1 MFYQS
6 TRAARHALLTT
17 VSAAALVL
25 VASGQA
31 EAQNASPIWWLSVE
45 GQYGWA
51 DGDAIDGFDQLSISG
66 EEFAAGR
73 LHLGGRLVGP
83 WTAAIGLRYS
93 KMNKERDSAGGYSS
107 FNTGYSYEYQESNP
121 QYSSFD
127 AQGEYKE
134 DHMVVDLEI
143 GRDVGLGGSAQARIF
158 GGVRFAKFDGEGKL
172 SSNYVRSSN
181 YSQFGGGSRIETDQR
196 FSGAGPRIGID
207 ARIPLTNN
215 LRADVS
221 VAGSALYGRRKID
234 VRDTLYSEFSQSES
248 KNTIIPN
255 VEASV
260 ALTYLLG
267 SNASISL
274 GYKAEQFWNIMPTL
288 SGGEGGGFS
297 NDDRLLHG
305 PFARL
310 TITGN

>member
-6 TRAARHALLTT
+6 TQTARRALLTT

-25 VASGQA
+25 VVNGQA
-31 EAQNASPIWWLSVE
+31 EAQNASPTWWLSAE

-51 DGDAIDGFDQLSISG
+51 NGDAINDFDGLFINP

-93 KMNKERDSAGGYSS
+93 RMEKESDSAGGYSS
-107 FNTGYSYEYQESNP
+107 FGGSQYQEGGEY
-121 QYSSFD
+121 YSSFES
-127 AQGEYKE
+127 QGEYKE
-134 DHMVVDLEI
+134 DHMVIDLEI
-143 GRDVGLGGSAQARIF
+143 GRDVGLGGTARARIF
-158 GGVRFAKFDGEGKL
+158 GGLRFAKFDGAGKL
-172 SSNYVRSSN
+172 SSNYTVGSN
-181 YSQFGGGSRIETDQR
+181 YTNFGGESRIKTTQR

-207 ARIPLTNN
+207 AMIPLANN
-215 LRADVS
+215 LRADIN
-221 VAGSALYGRRKID
+221 VAGSALYGRRKIS
-234 VRDTLYSEFSQSES
+234 VRDTLYSEFSESES
-248 KNTIIPN
+248 KNVIVPN

-267 SNASISL
+267 ANASISA
-274 GYKAEQFWNIMPTL
+274 GYKAEQFWNVMPTL
-288 SGGEGGGFS
+288 GGGEGFGS
-297 NDDRLLHG
+297 DDRLLHG
-305 PFARL
+305 PFVRL